1 MAQKGDRIRR
11 IRAVVL
17 TALLIAALGL
27 LLTRCPANRDGMPGQ
42 LASAM
47 EETVSAA
54 RSAAMALDLRQQ
66 NRSTPQLASV
76 QISDARSDVVKAY
89 QGIAELKADDPAD
102 VARQKFLTESMTTI
116 ISRLNAASATLR
128 EVSATPDL
136 GRLRADLVA
145 AADKLETG
153 YR

>member
-1 MAQKGDRIRR
+1 MAQKADRIRR

-17 TALLIAALGL
+17 TALMIAALGL

-54 RSAAMALDLRQQ
+54 RSAAMALDLRMRD
-66 NRSTPQLASV
+66 RSTPQLASV

-89 QGIAELKADDPAD
+89 EGIAELKAEDPVD
-102 VARQKFLTESMTTI
+102 IARQTLLTESMTTI
-116 ISRLNAASATLR
+116 VGQLNAASATLR
-128 EVSATPDL
+128 EVTATPDL
-136 GRLRADLVA
+136 GKLRADLVA
-145 AADKLETG
+145 AADALETG

>member
-1 MAQKGDRIRR
+1 MAQKGERTRR
-11 IRAVVL
+11 VRAVVL
-17 TALLIAALGL
+17 TALMIAALGL

-54 RSAAMALDLRQQ
+54 RSGAMALDLRLKD
-66 NRSTPQLASV
+66 RSTPQLASV

-102 VARQKFLTESMTTI
+102 IVRQKLLTESMTKI
-116 ISRLNAASATLR
+116 IGQLNAASATLR
-128 EVSATPDL
+128 DITASPDL
-136 GRLRADLVA
+136 GRLRAELVE
-145 AADKLETG
+145 AADALETG